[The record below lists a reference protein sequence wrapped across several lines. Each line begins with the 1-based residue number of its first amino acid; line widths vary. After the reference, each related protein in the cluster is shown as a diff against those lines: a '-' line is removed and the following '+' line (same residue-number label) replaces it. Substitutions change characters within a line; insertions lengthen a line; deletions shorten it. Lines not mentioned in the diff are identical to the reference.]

1 MGEFSEEKVSQ
12 EGRGREDTAR
22 GAGPG
27 PAEPGAAGGAPCGV
41 GGSREPCNW
50 TSLDVVRRSA
60 IPGLMAHPLFQV

>member
-22 GAGPG
+22 G
-27 PAEPGAAGGAPCGV
+27 PAEPGAAGGAPCEV

-60 IPGLMAHPLFQV
+60 IPGLMAPPLFQV